1 MLTGRFDAGTTFAKD
16 DFRSSIPRFQPE
28 NLKHNVALVDYVR
41 LWAQRKETTPA
52 RIALAWLLAQRPW
65 IVPIPGTKR
74 VERIEDNIGA
84 AELAFTPD
92 ELADIRRDI
101 ERIDIVGG
109 RYPADQEALTNR

>member
-1 MLTGRFDAGTTFAKD
+1 M
-16 DFRSSIPRFQPE
+16 SPWSIMSDCGLNGKRPPR
-28 NLKHNVALVDYVR
+28 
-41 LWAQRKETTPA
+41 A

-109 RYPADQEALTNR
+109 RYPADQEALNQSMRV